1 MTITNYAPPT
11 PAQLAQLKKA
21 LGRNSNQ
28 MADLAGLANGGHWR
42 KYTGGSEPR
51 ALTKHMHFYLAAQ
64 LVLSP
69 SDLERVAACM
79 RRHGAGVDT
88 DNLKGNARHEHESP
102 RGQTNPTRD

>member
-21 LGRNSNQ
+21 LGRTSDQ

-51 ALTKHMHFYLAAQ
+51 TLTKQMHFYMAAQ

-69 SDLERVAACM
+69 SELESIAACM
-79 RRHGAGVDT
+79 REQGAYVETG
-88 DNLKGNARHEHESP
+88 RE
-102 RGQTNPTRD
+102 